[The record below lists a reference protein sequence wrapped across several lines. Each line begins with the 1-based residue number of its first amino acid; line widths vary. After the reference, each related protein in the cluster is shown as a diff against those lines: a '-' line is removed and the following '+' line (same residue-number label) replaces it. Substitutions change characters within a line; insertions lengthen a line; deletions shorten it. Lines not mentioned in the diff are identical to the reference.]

1 MSNTNT
7 PQQRPVQHNPY
18 SITPMQ
24 QPADARGDVPA
35 PPPMEGTPKT
45 AGGPQQ
51 PESASGSGA
60 RPPSSGGGY
69 KTGGGSAVSPH
80 LSFMPSLY
88 AATPQQGPTQGRVS
102 PGPSLGPSE
111 QQESTNRQQQ
121 HQQQPQQA
129 QQPARFTAFS
139 GTFGAGN
146 TTSGNGASSGQ
157 DTRGAFNAS
166 WGSNAYASA
175 MSGGAG
181 GFHGNDFPNYAV
193 PSGGGGGGGNA
204 GSGGGFGGSTFGGT
218 FRPSSGH
225 HQSGGGG
232 GGGHGGNGNGGG
244 FSSTFGPPREFTP
257 YAPPS
262 HANGGGSGVGA
273 PGGGQISP
281 TGQSHGNMSRGGRG
295 GRDGAGGVPRGIG
308 TGRIAHTFLNNKL
321 RYIALPAELF
331 VQLPPQRLQ
340 TQMGEIDRPIQM
352 YSGRGREMQTVCPT
366 ADLFVA
372 QLPFNMELSALQL
385 IFDAVASISCDIMH
399 AAPHYK
405 RGRSYDGCAFVKV
418 SQACA
423 AILVETFHK
432 AALFDQ
438 EGVWIADGPEQRDA
452 LAQYC
457 GFMQQ
462 KSPQERRQI
471 LQKPIPFSAMT
482 VEFANR
488 SYSF

>member
-1 MSNTNT
+1 MSNSNS

-45 AGGPQQ
+45 AGAPVRDD
-51 PESASGSGA
+51 ASGA
-60 RPPSSGGGY
+60 RPPSGSGH
-69 KTGGGSAVSPH
+69 KTGSPH

-88 AATPQQGPTQGRVS
+88 AATPQHGPKQGRVS
-102 PGPSLGPSE
+102 PGPSLGPAE
-111 QQESTNRQQQ
+111 QDSHAQQQ
-121 HQQQPQQA
+121 QQQTQPSQQ
-129 QQPARFTAFS
+129 QQQGPARFTAFS
-139 GTFGAGN
+139 SAFGG
-146 TTSGNGASSGQ
+146 SGGGGMSGSEG
-157 DTRGAFNAS
+157 RGGGGGGGAFAS
-166 WGSNAYASA
+166 WGPSAYASA
-175 MSGGAG
+175 MAAGNSNNNTTVAG
-181 GFHGNDFPNYAV
+181 GFHGNDFPTYAM
-193 PSGGGGGGGNA
+193 PNNAGGGGGGGGF
-204 GSGGGFGGSTFGGT
+204 GSTFGGSTFG
-218 FRPSSGH
+218 RPNAP
-225 HQSGGGG
+225 GGGG
-232 GGGHGGNGNGGG
+232 ANQQGSGSN
-244 FSSTFGPPREFTP
+244 FTSTFGPPREFTP

-262 HANGGGSGVGA
+262 HAAGGGGGA
-273 PGGGQISP
+273 PGSAGPGQ
-281 TGQSHGNMSRGGRG
+281 GQPHGMSRGRG
-295 GRDGAGGVPRGIG
+295 GREGGVPRGMSG
-308 TGRIAHTFLNNKL
+308 GRVAHTFLNGKL
-321 RYIALPAELF
+321 RYIPLPGELF

-372 QLPFNMELSALQL
+372 QLPFNMELSALQM

-418 SQACA
+418 SQAVA

-438 EGVWIADGPEQRDA
+438 EGVWIADTPDQRDA